1 VPGRPGTESD
11 GGDAG
16 MVRRILLALLVV
28 ILSAGFCFAET
39 KTITAASD
47 PWPPFMDPNSPTQ
60 GLAMEIVR
68 AAFATQGY
76 EVTMEFMPWARA
88 EDKVKEGEI
97 DILPNTWTTDKRKE
111 YLLFS
116 DPYATNDVKF
126 IKRKGDP
133 FEYDGLDSL
142 AGKTVGI
149 VRGYGYPEEFIK
161 SDGFKRDEATESL
174 TNVKKL
180 VVGRIDL
187 TLEDRIVLID
197 LLKKKEPK
205 FLEEV
210 EFTKNAL
217 TSQTLSVTCGLKNPR
232 CHEIIEAF
240 NKGLAEIKANGK
252 FDEIMK
258 KYGLN

>member
-1 VPGRPGTESD
+1 MRKIFVVM
-11 GGDAG
+11 A
-16 MVRRILLALLVV
+16 VALLVASV
-28 ILSAGFCFAET
+28 ASAEG
-39 KTITAASD
+39 KRVTAASD
-47 PWPPFMDPNSPTQ
+47 PWLPFTDPDNPTQ
-60 GLAMEIVR
+60 GISLEIVR
-68 AAFATQGY
+68 AALGTQGY
-76 EVTMEFMPWARA
+76 EVDMEFMPWARA

-126 IKRKGDP
+126 IKRKGDH